1 MTTKIARWLIVA
13 VVAAAITA
21 SESAHAD
28 LSAEE
33 LAKLA
38 QNPVA
43 NLISVPF
50 QYNANLNYGPEKDTQ
65 SILNIQPVVPFEL
78 NKDWNLITRTIVPVI
93 WQPGLVPGESSTS
106 GIGGTNFSAFFS
118 PSNAEGTI
126 WGAGPIAQIPTT
138 TNTKLGSDRWG
149 LGPTFVILKLEKGSP
164 WVYGFLVNNIWSAGS
179 GAGGSYN
186 NFLLQPFVNYNFED
200 GTYLSSSP
208 VLTANWKASG
218 SNVWT
223 VPLGIALGHIFHLG
237 KLPVNCQIGGYYNVV
252 KPDFGSN
259 WQVRAQV
266 QLMFPK

>member
-1 MTTKIARWLIVA
+1 MNGIRRLANRLTMAASLA
-13 VVAAAITA
+13 VVALP
-21 SESAHAD
+21 AHAE

-50 QYNANLNYGPEKDTQ
+50 QYNANLNYGPQKETQ
-65 SILNIQPVVPFEL
+65 SILNIQPVIPFDL

-106 GIGGTNFSAFFS
+106 GIGGTQFSAFLS
-118 PSNAEGTI
+118 PANAEGTI
-126 WGAGPIAQIPTT
+126 WGVGPIAQIPTT

-149 LGPTFVILKLEKGSP
+149 LGPTFVVLKLEHGSP
-164 WVYGFLVNNIWSAGS
+164 WVYGFLVNNIWSFGT
-179 GAGGSYN
+179 GGGGSYN
-186 NFLLQPFVNYNFED
+186 NFLLQPFVNYNFEG
-200 GTYLSSSP
+200 GTYLSSAP
-208 VLTANWKASG
+208 ILTANWKASG

-223 VPLGIALGHIFHLG
+223 VPLGIAVGKIFHLG
-237 KLPVNCQIGGYYNVV
+237 KLPVNAQIGSYYNVV
-252 KPDFGSN
+252 KPDFGAN
-259 WQVRAQV
+259 WQIRAQI

>member
-1 MTTKIARWLIVA
+1 VKCIRPIGYALSVA
-13 VVAAAITA
+13 VTLAGA
-21 SESAHAD
+21 SLPARAE

-65 SILNIQPVVPFEL
+65 SILNIQPVIPFEL
-78 NKDWNLITRTIVPVI
+78 NKDWNLITRTILPVI
-93 WQPGLVPGESSTS
+93 WQPGLAPGESSTS
-106 GIGGTNFSAFFS
+106 GIGGTQFSAFFS

-149 LGPTFVILKLEKGSP
+149 LGPTFVVLRLEKGDP
-164 WVYGFLVNNIWSAGS
+164 WVYGFLVNNVWSVGS

-186 NFLLQPFVNYNFED
+186 SFLLQPFVNYNFEG
-200 GTYLSSSP
+200 GTYLSSAP
-208 VLTANWKASG
+208 ILTANWKASG

-237 KLPVNCQIGGYYNVV
+237 KLPVNAQIGSYYNVV

-259 WQVRAQV
+259 WQIRAQV